1 MYLSQTIYLLMYSFF
16 DIRCSINTTSD
27 QIDIVSKAMDGFLDT
42 IPGSASDAMEFLQ
55 VRDYMYVLGSYWI
68 LVYSQYIYY
77 IISNQGFI

>member
-1 MYLSQTIYLLMYSFF
+1 MYSFF

-55 VRDYMYVLGSYWI
+55 VRDYMYVLGS
-68 LVYSQYIYY
+68 IY
-77 IISNQGFI
+77 

>member
-1 MYLSQTIYLLMYSFF
+1 MYSFF

-55 VRDYMYVLGSYWI
+55 VRDYMYVLGSY
-68 LVYSQYIYY
+68 
-77 IISNQGFI
+77 